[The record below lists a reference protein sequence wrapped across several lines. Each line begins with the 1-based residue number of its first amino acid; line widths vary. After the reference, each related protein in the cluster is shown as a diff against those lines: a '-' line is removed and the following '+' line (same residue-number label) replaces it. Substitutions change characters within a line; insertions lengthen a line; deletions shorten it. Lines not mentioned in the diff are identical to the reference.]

1 MASSGRALQRDPSL
15 LIELEVHA
23 ATLPR
28 QVAVSGQDSRSD
40 FFEEVGSTTILLTDD
55 LEDQGAFGSVVLSPA
70 LNLQGAAVG
79 ARTGRISRN
88 GT

>member
-15 LIELEVHA
+15 RIELGVHT
-23 ATLPR
+23 ATQPR

-70 LNLQGAAVG
+70 LNLQGAGLEPVWNRV
-79 ARTGRISRN
+79 ARCF
-88 GT
+88 